1 MPPKNP
7 FSAERAQEFGKLAVV
22 KTTESFGK
30 DGLPA
35 AAVLDCAY
43 RGIATH
49 DGGVDN
55 AVPITAES
63 TLVYDWRFTCEGF
76 EETRE
81 MKVQCRDASKQG
93 VPFPDTWRTALKC
106 LQMSTLVGSALEAAR
121 QESDAADVD
130 CKFLGA
136 ARMTNPADPGE
147 TRPGAIVM
155 LDSNGTTMAYIL
167 CSWVRGSNWL
177 CHRGTFDDRGKLDDK
192 NPFDERSLVL
202 PHFLHVLILG
212 TLVMIRKTNSNTSG
226 PDGHRPGRKG
236 GRTEEENQAA
246 SPRASFAQC
255 CAETWC

>member
-1 MPPKNP
+1 MHCFSDMSGARSIMPPKQP
-7 FSAERAQEFGKLAVV
+7 FSAERAQEFGNLAVE
-22 KTTESFGK
+22 KAIESFGK

-55 AVPITAES
+55 AGPITAEA

-81 MKVQCRDASKQG
+81 MKVQCRNASKRG

-136 ARMTNPADPGE
+136 ARMTTLADPGV

-155 LDSNGTTMAYIL
+155 LESSGTIMAYIL
-167 CSWVRGSNWL
+167 CSCVRGSNWL
-177 CHRGTFDDRGKLDDK
+177 CHRGTFDDRGRLDER
-192 NPFDERSLVL
+192 NPFDERNLVL
-202 PHFLHVLILG
+202 P
-212 TLVMIRKTNSNTSG
+212 
-226 PDGHRPGRKG
+226 
-236 GRTEEENQAA
+236 
-246 SPRASFAQC
+246 
-255 CAETWC
+255 